1 MKSIGIIRKVDEL
14 GRIVL
19 PKELRDSFNIQG
31 GAKGS
36 GDPLEI
42 FTDGD
47 NIILKKYTPGCHCC
61 KNTDNLIEVLGLKL
75 CPSCLDQFN
84 EYRKMIDKTRGI

>member
-1 MKSIGIIRKVDEL
+1 MKSLGIIRKVDQL
-14 GRIVL
+14 GRVVI
-19 PKELRDSFNIQG
+19 PKELRKAMGIVEDET
-31 GAKGS
+31 A
-36 GDPLEI
+36 LEI

-61 KNTDNLIEVLGLKL
+61 KNTGNLMEVLGLKL

-84 EYRKMIDKTRGI
+84 EYRKLIDKTRGKEK